1 MNGSE
6 HRWLMNEIGAWAR
19 EGLVSGEQEARLR
32 ARYPEPVAQK
42 WALVITGVIGSLL
55 VGLGIILLLAYNW
68 SDLTRPLRAV
78 IAYLPLLGALGVCG
92 WIVFANKTGTGL
104 REGAGTFLA
113 LAVGASVALVAQTYQ
128 LGGTF
133 RVFTLAWMLLIL
145 PSVYILDAAMPGL
158 IYLFGITGWAIGQRC
173 YDGNPYGFWLLLAGL
188 VPYLIWN
195 RVRDRDSVKG
205 VWLLWGLMLAVLVG
219 VATGMRGDEPVLW
232 FSLYAALFSA
242 CLLAD
247 ELWGARNL
255 TLWGRPL
262 ALLGGGGLG
271 IMVFLYSFV
280 WFWKDMERHYAYYW
294 GKAGILSDLVLASLA
309 LVLAVVL
316 LVVSFRRI
324 RSGALRLAAV
334 FPLVAAGLVALNT
347 ALDGMELIPAVLM
360 NAYAF
365 ALGILIVVQAVR
377 EAKLGLMN
385 LGLLL
390 LAALLIARFFDA
402 DMSILGRGLA
412 FIVLGLA
419 FLGANGLMI
428 RRRRAT

>member
-1 MNGSE
+1 
-6 HRWLMNEIGAWAR
+6 
-19 EGLVSGEQEARLR
+19 
-32 ARYPEPVAQK
+32 
-42 WALVITGVIGSLL
+42 
-55 VGLGIILLLAYNW
+55 
-68 SDLTRPLRAV
+68 
-78 IAYLPLLGALGVCG
+78 
-92 WIVFANKTGTGL
+92 
-104 REGAGTFLA
+104 
-113 LAVGASVALVAQTYQ
+113 
-128 LGGTF
+128 
-133 RVFTLAWMLLIL
+133 
-145 PSVYILDAAMPGL
+145 
-158 IYLFGITGWAIGQRC
+158 
-173 YDGNPYGFWLLLAGL
+173 
-188 VPYLIWN
+188 
-195 RVRDRDSVKG
+195 VKG